1 MEADIK
7 IVIVDRV
14 QSGQLQKKIDEML
27 KIPKSTVIYICRKFS
42 DAGFFGKTIER
53 QYAVLN
59 AIPVTILRNTAF
71 IQLIKYKRMG
81 KLTYRPVK

>member
-27 KIPKSTVIYICRKFS
+27 KIPKSTVIYICRKYS

-53 QYAVLN
+53 QQVNNGARDSPQ
-59 AIPVTILRNTAF
+59 AI
-71 IQLIKYKRMG
+71 KDC
-81 KLTYRPVK
+81 

>member
-14 QSGQLQKKIDEML
+14 QSGQKKIDEML

-71 IQLIKYKRMG
+71 I
-81 KLTYRPVK
+81 